1 MFNEE
6 IYKKFA
12 KSRFY
17 KLFRLYC
24 VIGAAAFA
32 VIGLILLASAKYIG
46 SGVYGILCIA
56 AGALCICVP
65 VIFIINAVGKPF
77 LCAEGE
83 ITEIKKK
90 SAVVKVDGKEINA
103 SSFEHF
109 LNNSSLK
116 DYAAGDKVIIY
127 SHDKKLTR
135 PLFYKIR
142 NLEFGIRN

>member
-6 IYKKFA
+6 IYKNFL

-17 KLFRLYC
+17 KRFKLYC
-24 VIGAAAFA
+24 VIGVSAVAA
-32 VIGLILLASAKYIG
+32 IGLILLASAKYIG
-46 SGVYGILCIA
+46 SGVCGILCVA
-56 AGALCICVP
+56 AGALCVCVP
-65 VIFIINAVGKPF
+65 VIFIINAIGKPY

-83 ITEIKKK
+83 ITGIKKN
-90 SAVVKVDGKEINA
+90 SALVKVCGKEINA

-135 PLFYKIR
+135 PLFIK
-142 NLEFGIRN
+142 F